1 MPLEFIHLDKGSQ
14 FLGPEDRGFLINLT
28 KARWSDNACSEAI
41 KLLRNF
47 TQLYYTLKCPES
59 KAGEKASGNTDLDEL
74 EGDESYQAPSKEDKS
89 GIQFAIR
96 EMVYPNVGFVAC
108 NLADPSDFAHFVL
121 SKLADRK
128 DYKKPRLPFR
138 ILPVQRICEA
148 KAKSVEHCVKP
159 ILESTLAKDEFPYRF
174 SLIFRGHSGGEYL
187 SNNEAKS
194 VVRNCVWAL
203 NPNCVQCI
211 KYQDY
216 AVIMDVFDPL
226 FVVGVAKDFQKLA
239 SYNTWII
246 RHGVKTDL
254 GTDSE
259 DDISDDPTLSEEEER
274 KRKLRIKRKRRA
286 EKAGLAQR
294 EGEVKRSVEEL
305 EKCGERDGEGEE
317 DEPGLNGKKT
327 DDFGALNGEEDE
339 DVDSDNE

>member
-1 MPLEFIHLDKGSQ
+1 M
-14 FLGPEDRGFLINLT
+14 
-28 KARWSDNACSEAI
+28 A
-41 KLLRNF
+41 
-47 TQLYYTLKCPES
+47 
-59 KAGEKASGNTDLDEL
+59 
-74 EGDESYQAPSKEDKS
+74 
-89 GIQFAIR
+89 
-96 EMVYPNVGFVAC
+96 YPNVGFVAS

-121 SKLADRK
+121 TKLADRN

-148 KAKSVEHCVKP
+148 KAKAVEQTVKP
-159 ILESTLAKDEFPYRF
+159 ILEDTLGKDEFPFRF
-174 SLIFRGHSGGEYL
+174 SLIFRGHSGGEHL
-187 SNNEAKS
+187 SNNDAKS

-216 AVIMDVFDPL
+216 AVIMDIFEPL

-246 RHGVKTDL
+246 RHGIKSDL
-254 GTDSE
+254 GPDSE

-286 EKAGLAQR
+286 EKAGLTQP
-294 EGEVKRSVEEL
+294 EGGVKKTVDQSEKL
-305 EKCGERDGEGEE
+305 EDGEDGDDCEN
-317 DEPGLNGKKT
+317 DTDTHKPDGASTLNG
-327 DDFGALNGEEDE
+327 DE
-339 DVDSDNE
+339 DDDSDSE